1 MKQALTPASS
11 PSALAAE
18 ITALTGTGV
27 RVLCIGDVML
37 DRFAY
42 GEVDRISPEA
52 PIPVFRHQSEA
63 TMLGGAGNVLRNLT
77 ALGAG
82 ADFIG
87 VIGDDAAGGEISALV
102 AAEPGVKGHLV
113 VDAER
118 ETTIKTRYIAGAQ
131 QLLRA
136 DRECARD
143 VGASRADDV
152 LKAAAKAMESAQAV
166 VLSDY
171 GKGVL
176 TQDVTAKIIEMA
188 ATAGKPVI
196 VDPKGNDFT
205 RYRGAYLLT
214 PNVKELAQAAGH
226 DIYDEDGI
234 VATAQN
240 MRQSAGVDGIL
251 VTRGRDGMTLA
262 VDGGH
267 RHLSTRAREVFDVSG
282 AGDTVVATVAAALGA
297 GMAVADAAY
306 LANTAAGI
314 AVGKIGTAVVHNDE
328 LCAALHASERAAG
341 EDKLLSL
348 EAALDLLQRWR
359 AQGFKVGFTN
369 GCFDLLHP
377 GHIYLLAQARAACDR
392 LVVAINSDGSVARLK
407 GEGRPV
413 QPLTARAQVL
423 GGLASVDAV
432 VVFSDETPVKLIEA
446 MRPEVLIKGA
456 DYAKDQVVG
465 ADLVE
470 GWGGKVVLAELL
482 DGHSTTETIAR
493 LVK

>member
-1 MKQALTPASS
+1 MNQALTPASS
-11 PSALAAE
+11 PSALATE
-18 ITALTGTGV
+18 IKALAGA

-42 GEVDRISPEA
+42 GEVARISPEA
-52 PIPVFRHQSEA
+52 PIPVFRHQNEA
-63 TMLGGAGNVLRNLT
+63 SMLGGAGNVLRNLT

-87 VIGDDAAGGEISALV
+87 VIGDDGAGGEIQALV
-102 AAEPGVKGHLV
+102 AAEPGVAGHLV
-113 VDAER
+113 VDAGR

-136 DRECARD
+136 DRESAWD
-143 VGASRADDV
+143 IDATLAEDV
-152 LKAAAKAMESAQAV
+152 LKAAAKAIAGAQAV

-176 TQDVTAKIIEMA
+176 TQGVTAKIIELA
-188 ATAGKPVI
+188 AKAGKPVI

-214 PNVKELAQAAGH
+214 PNVKELSEAAGH

-240 MRQSAGVDGIL
+240 VRQSAGVDGIL
-251 VTRGRDGMTLA
+251 VTRGRDGMTL
-262 VDGGH
+262 VIDGGH
-267 RHLSTRAREVFDVSG
+267 CHLSARAREVFDVSG

-297 GMAVADAAY
+297 GMAVRDAAY
-306 LANTAAGI
+306 LANAAAGI

-328 LCAALHASERAAG
+328 LSAALDAEARAAG

-348 EAALDLLQRWR
+348 EAALDLVRLWR

-377 GHIYLLAQARAACDR
+377 GHVYLLDQARAACDR
-392 LVVAINSDGSVARLK
+392 LVVAINSDSSVARLK

-413 QPLTARAQVL
+413 QPLIARAQVL
-423 GGLASVDAV
+423 GALASVDAV
-432 VVFSDETPVKLIEA
+432 VVFSDQTPVKLIEA
-446 MRPEVLIKGA
+446 MRPDVLVKGA
-456 DYAKDQVVG
+456 DYAKDQVIG
-465 ADLVE
+465 GDLVE

-482 DGHSTTETIAR
+482 DGHSTTGTIAR

>member
-1 MKQALTPASS
+1 MKKALTPASS

-18 ITALTGTGV
+18 IEALASA

-87 VIGDDAAGGEISALV
+87 VIGDDGAGGEIQALV
-102 AAEPGVKGHLV
+102 AAEPGVEGHLV
-113 VDAER
+113 VDPER

-136 DRECARD
+136 DRESAWD
-143 VGASRADDV
+143 IGASLAEDV
-152 LKAAAKAMESAQAV
+152 LKAAAQAIESAQAV

-176 TQDVTAKIIEMA
+176 TQGVTARIIEIA
-188 ATAGKPVI
+188 AKAGKPVI

-214 PNVKELAQAAGH
+214 PNVKELELAAGH
-226 DIYDEDGI
+226 DIFDEDGI
-234 VATAQN
+234 AATAQN
-240 MRQSAGVDGIL
+240 VRQSAGVEGIL

-267 RHLSTRAREVFDVSG
+267 CHLSARAREVFDVSG

-314 AVGKIGTAVVHNDE
+314 AVGKIGTAVVHHDE
-328 LCAALHASERAAG
+328 LSAALHAKARAAG

-348 EAALDLLQRWR
+348 EAALDLIRLWR

-377 GHIYLLAQARAACDR
+377 GHVFLLGQAKGMCDR
-392 LVVAINSDGSVARLK
+392 LVVAINSDSSVARLK

-413 QPLTARAQVL
+413 QPLIARAQVL
-423 GGLASVDAV
+423 SGLASVDAV
-432 VVFSDETPVKLIEA
+432 VVFSDETPLKLIEA
-446 MRPEVLIKGA
+446 MRPDVLVKGA
-456 DYAKDQVVG
+456 DYALDEVVG
-465 ADLVE
+465 GALVE

-482 DGHSTTETIAR
+482 DGHSTTGTIAR

>member
-1 MKQALTPASS
+1 MNQALTPASS

-18 ITALTGTGV
+18 IKALAGA
-27 RVLCIGDVML
+27 RVLCIGDVMV
-37 DRFAY
+37 DCFVY

-82 ADFIG
+82 ADFIA
-87 VIGDDAAGGEISALV
+87 VIGDDDTGGEIQALV
-102 AAEPGVKGHLV
+102 AAEPGVEGHLL
-113 VDAER
+113 VDPGR
-118 ETTIKTRYIAGAQ
+118 ESTIKTRYIAGAQ

-143 VGASRADDV
+143 IGATLAEDV
-152 LKAAAKAMESAQAV
+152 LEAVGKAIGGAQAV

-176 TQDVTAKIIEMA
+176 TPGVTARIIELA
-188 ATAGKPVI
+188 AKAGKPVI
-196 VDPKGNDFT
+196 VDPKGSDFT
-205 RYRGAYLLT
+205 RYRGAYLLA
-214 PNVKELAQAAGH
+214 PNLKELALAAGH

-240 MRQSAGVDGIL
+240 VRQSAGVAGIL
-251 VTRGRDGMTLA
+251 VTRGRDGMTLV

-267 RHLSTRAREVFDVSG
+267 RHFPARAREVFDVSG
-282 AGDTVVATVAAALGA
+282 AGDTVVATVAAALAA
-297 GMAVADAAY
+297 GMALVDAAY
-306 LANTAAGI
+306 LANAAAGI
-314 AVGKIGTAVVHNDE
+314 AVGKIGTAVVHNAE
-328 LCAALHASERAAG
+328 LFAALHASERAAG
-341 EDKLLSL
+341 EDKLLSI
-348 EAALDLLQRWR
+348 EAALDLIQSWR

-377 GHIYLLAQARAACDR
+377 GHIYLLDQARAACDR
-392 LVVAINSDGSVARLK
+392 LVVAINSDQSVARLK

-413 QPLTARAQVL
+413 QPLIARAQVL

-432 VVFSDETPVKLIEA
+432 VVFSDQTPLKLIEA
-446 MRPEVLIKGA
+446 MRPDVLVKGA
-456 DYAKDQVVG
+456 DYAKDQVIGG
-465 ADLVE
+465 ALVE
-470 GWGGKVVLAELL
+470 GWGGRVVLADLL
-482 DGHSTTETIAR
+482 DGHSTTGTIAR